1 MIDLKNRIEESLLD
15 DNLDTKRDININMAI
30 VDKFKKT
37 CIDAKQELLEIGDV
51 VLCDWVGTP
60 TIGIVADV
68 YEGKHA
74 VYYAVYVYNGDR
86 DHWSKFDS
94 KTRCRFRRSDLTK
107 LDKEALK
114 LLNMLEL

>member
-1 MIDLKNRIEESLLD
+1 MIDLKYKIEESLLD
-15 DNLDTKRDININMAI
+15 DDLDTKRDININMAI

-37 CIDAKQELLEIGDV
+37 YIDTKQAPLEIGDV
-51 VLCDWVGTP
+51 VLCDYVGTP

-68 YEGKHA
+68 YEGK
-74 VYYAVYVYNGDR
+74 YAVYVYSGDR

-94 KTRCRFRRSDLTK
+94 RTRCRIRRNDLTK
-107 LDKEALK
+107 LDKNALK